1 MKKLMKIKSYA
12 LGCKISQYEAERFS
26 IEISRKRNI
35 EKIHFNSKEKAD
47 FVLINTCAVTE
58 TAVSKSLKILKKA
71 LKENPEAK
79 IYVLGCATRIYPE
92 KFKDLAGIN
101 NLKIAEVS
109 HQNTKQIL
117 QEAERYF
124 FGNIEKEKINQNSRK
139 IFCRSKS
146 RYFLKIQD
154 GCNRFC
160 SYCIIPYARPRLM
173 SRCPNE
179 LIEEIK
185 EAERAGFEEIILS
198 GIHIGMYGWGENKR
212 EKDLVSLLQKIL
224 RETQNCRI
232 RLSSIEINEI
242 NSDLIRLLGQS
253 DRICPHLHIP
263 LQSGSDKILKSM
275 NRPYGKNYFK
285 RKIKKIQKEVPEICL
300 TTDAIVGFPGETE
313 RDFQETFDFCRKINF
328 AKIHVFSYSE
338 HSGTKAASIKPKV
351 DSQAKKERSVK
362 LRKLSEKLRE
372 KEIQK
377 NKNKKFEVVVE
388 RFLSGNKFSGKN
400 AQGFNVVDNL
410 DNVSKTKS
418 DIKRG
423 AKINFLPT
431 KSTVIK

>member
-1 MKKLMKIKSYA
+1 
-12 LGCKISQYEAERFS
+12 
-26 IEISRKRNI
+26 
-35 EKIHFNSKEKAD
+35 
-47 FVLINTCAVTE
+47 
-58 TAVSKSLKILKKA
+58 
-71 LKENPEAK
+71 
-79 IYVLGCATRIYPE
+79 
-92 KFKDLAGIN
+92 
-101 NLKIAEVS
+101 
-109 HQNTKQIL
+109 
-117 QEAERYF
+117 
-124 FGNIEKEKINQNSRK
+124 
-139 IFCRSKS
+139 
-146 RYFLKIQD
+146 
-154 GCNRFC
+154 
-160 SYCIIPYARPRLM
+160 
-173 SRCPNE
+173 
-179 LIEEIK
+179 
-185 EAERAGFEEIILS
+185 
-198 GIHIGMYGWGENKR
+198 
-212 EKDLVSLLQKIL
+212 
-224 RETQNCRI
+224 
-232 RLSSIEINEI
+232 
-242 NSDLIRLLGQS
+242 
-253 DRICPHLHIP
+253 
-263 LQSGSDKILKSM
+263 
-275 NRPYGKNYFK
+275 
-285 RKIKKIQKEVPEICL
+285 VPEICL